1 MGFSFQGIHSKEKKL
16 KARIT
21 GYPMLPAFRNNTES
35 IPGRSG
41 ILDFGMEYSERII
54 PVECSVF
61 PEQDFSALVHRIDE
75 INGWLNPYR
84 GVQPLIFDE
93 YPYRYFMARMNTEI
107 SMERVSRTAGTF
119 SLEFICP
126 DPFGYAVEDEV
137 FSIAAEGKTT
147 VNRQKGN
154 LISEPIFELN
164 AIMDSTSSYVD
175 IEVKENI
182 NTLDAK
188 GEVLLTILSSLAQD
202 ESRSISENCTWGIRR
217 RFETGKHKMSTKRF
231 LGYDTDENGKLVIN
245 RMQEPIV
252 VRLYQEFLDGKTTD
266 YIKRIFE

>member
-75 INGWLNPYR
+75 INEWLNPYR

-93 YPYRYFMARMNTEI
+93 YPDRYFMARLNTEI
-107 SMERVSRTAGTF
+107 SMERISRTAGTF

-137 FSIAAEGKTT
+137 FSIAAVGKTT

-154 LISEPIFELN
+154 LISEPIFELKAVMN
-164 AIMDSTSSYVD
+164 STSSYVD
-175 IEVKENI
+175 IEVNGELVRVKGKLAEGETFVLDTSKLTAKVVDS
-182 NTLDAK
+182 NTGETLRNGLSQLDELVFPELNP
-188 GEVLLTILSSLAQD
+188 GGNEVLVSVSGATFTELTIQGR
-202 ESRSISENCTWGIRR
+202 SRW
-217 RFETGKHKMSTKRF
+217 
-231 LGYDTDENGKLVIN
+231 V
-245 RMQEPIV
+245 
-252 VRLYQEFLDGKTTD
+252 
-266 YIKRIFE
+266 

>member
-93 YPYRYFMARMNTEI
+93 YPDRM
-107 SMERVSRTAGTF
+107 
-119 SLEFICP
+119 
-126 DPFGYAVEDEV
+126 FG
-137 FSIAAEGKTT
+137 
-147 VNRQKGN
+147 
-154 LISEPIFELN
+154 
-164 AIMDSTSSYVD
+164 
-175 IEVKENI
+175 NI
-182 NTLDAK
+182 NVILNLFILK
-188 GEVLLTILSSLAQD
+188 NRFRYKISLLSVYSGLALCCDRKHLILY
-202 ESRSISENCTWGIRR
+202 GITEWIRTDKLQR
-217 RFETGKHKMSTKRF
+217 KR
-231 LGYDTDENGKLVIN
+231 TCC
-245 RMQEPIV
+245 P
-252 VRLYQEFLDGKTTD
+252 
-266 YIKRIFE
+266 

>member
-1 MGFSFQGIHSKEKKL
+1 
-16 KARIT
+16 
-21 GYPMLPAFRNNTES
+21 
-35 IPGRSG
+35 
-41 ILDFGMEYSERII
+41 MEYSERII

-84 GVQPLIFDE
+84 VVQPLIFDE
-93 YPYRYFMARMNTEI
+93 YPDRYFMARLNTEI

-137 FSIAAEGKTT
+137 FSIAAEGKTA

-175 IEVKENI
+175 IEVNGELVRVKGKLAEGETFVLDTAKLTAKVVDS
-182 NTLDAK
+182 NTGETLRNALSQLDELVFPELNP
-188 GEVLLTILSSLAQD
+188 GGNEVLVSVSGATFTGLTIQGR
-202 ESRSISENCTWGIRR
+202 SRW
-217 RFETGKHKMSTKRF
+217 
-231 LGYDTDENGKLVIN
+231 V
-245 RMQEPIV
+245 
-252 VRLYQEFLDGKTTD
+252 
-266 YIKRIFE
+266 

>member
-93 YPYRYFMARMNTEI
+93 YPDRYFMARLNTEI

-137 FSIAAEGKTT
+137 FSIAAVGKTT

-154 LISEPIFELN
+154 LISEPIFELK
-164 AIMDSTSSYVD
+164 AVMDSTSSYVD
-175 IEVKENI
+175 IEVN
-182 NTLDAK
+182 
-188 GEVLLTILSSLAQD
+188 GELV
-202 ESRSISENCTWGIRR
+202 RV
-217 RFETGKHKMSTKRF
+217 K
-231 LGYDTDENGKLVIN
+231 GKLAEGETFVLDTSKLTAK
-245 RMQEPIV
+245 V
-252 VRLYQEFLDGKTTD
+252 VDSNT
-266 YIKRIFE
+266 

>member
-93 YPYRYFMARMNTEI
+93 YPIGRAH
-107 SMERVSRTAGTF
+107 V
-119 SLEFICP
+119 
-126 DPFGYAVEDEV
+126 
-137 FSIAAEGKTT
+137 
-147 VNRQKGN
+147 
-154 LISEPIFELN
+154 
-164 AIMDSTSSYVD
+164 
-175 IEVKENI
+175 
-182 NTLDAK
+182 
-188 GEVLLTILSSLAQD
+188 
-202 ESRSISENCTWGIRR
+202 
-217 RFETGKHKMSTKRF
+217 
-231 LGYDTDENGKLVIN
+231 
-245 RMQEPIV
+245 
-252 VRLYQEFLDGKTTD
+252 
-266 YIKRIFE
+266 